1 MLSSLASRVSIIIVF
16 QKAFSC
22 MARMVLGVWLQVR
35 DALKTLEGLTA
46 AARTDG
52 MRPLEVLCTL
62 FIIVVLHS
70 RLVILSRPC
79 TYTDCPLYG
88 TDCPYSGQSVWQP
101 VIILQ
106 RPVNDFSKDDLL
118 QSETMTIL

>member
-1 MLSSLASRVSIIIVF
+1 MLSSLASRVSIIVML

-62 FIIVVLHS
+62 FIRVVLHS
-70 RLVILSRPC
+70 RLVILIRPC
-79 TYTDCPLYG
+79 TYTDCPLYMA
-88 TDCPYSGQSVWQP
+88 TSHY
-101 VIILQ
+101 
-106 RPVNDFSKDDLL
+106 FT
-118 QSETMTIL
+118 ETSQ